1 MLRYVKILDLQFVL
15 VCFTL
20 ITLFAGCA
28 ETSVRAG
35 DERVKVEKN
44 DSRTSTRAVTKTA
57 KPVKKTEES
66 KEVVVVDE
74 KGEYEVVQVEKT
86 PRSGPSKDKAE
97 SKPKANDVVKS
108 QEISRTEPAV
118 PVHKTSEKEDKDKG
132 VSEGDARI
140 VFNFDN
146 ADLYEVIRTMAEL
159 LGINYIVDPNVRGK
173 VTIHTSGK
181 LGRQDLFPVFYQV
194 LEANGLTAVREG
206 NLYKIAPLK
215 DAPRMPLSL
224 RLGRQGIDV
233 APAERVIV
241 QIIPLKFIAA
251 QEMTKLLTPFVSSQ
265 GTIISDPDS
274 NTLVVVD
281 RNINILKCIRLVD
294 VFDVNLFEKVAH
306 RFWFLENIEAGEMAK
321 ILEEIFPMYTTAH
334 KADIKFITIEHLN
347 TLLAVSSDP
356 QVFDKVGEFV
366 RQLDV
371 SSEDIEPRIYV
382 YFVKNGTA
390 EQISGLLKEVFGQGV
405 TEKDKGKGTKSVSI
419 SGNPF
424 SVKAKQAA
432 ELLKKQKQ
440 ITPKP
445 AARKSPSAGA
455 LEGSGTLKSE
465 ISITADEVR
474 NALIIEA
481 VPADYR
487 IIEGIL
493 KHIDVLPRQVLI
505 EATIAEITL
514 SDKTELGIEWSYT
527 KGEHPGSGILAA
539 TMGKGGLFYTIGIA
553 DKIKADISALATQ
566 GKVNILSSPHILAS
580 DNVEAKID
588 VSDEI
593 PLASSDYQYTSGA
606 DPVIATNIEYRDTG
620 VILSVTPHINE
631 RGLVTMD
638 ITQEVS
644 EYSGDYDV
652 AGKKYPSFY
661 KRKIDTTLTVKHG
674 QTIVIGGLIR
684 EKESDTTQG
693 TPCLVDIPVVR
704 YLFGKDTVDLKK
716 TELIVLITPRV
727 VINLDDVDE
736 VTAEFKSKVGSV
748 IRRFKKYSH

>member
-1 MLRYVKILDLQFVL
+1 MIRYIEKLNLQLVL
-15 VCFTL
+15 VIFSL
-20 ITLFAGCA
+20 IVIFAGCA
-28 ETSVRAG
+28 ETSVRVG
-35 DERVKVEKN
+35 DERGKVEKG
-44 DSRTSTRAVTKTA
+44 DSRTPTSVETRTA
-57 KPVKKTEES
+57 KPVKTMGAP
-66 KEVVVVDE
+66 KEVVVIDE
-74 KGEYEVVQVEKT
+74 KGAYEVVEVEKT
-86 PRSGPSKDKAE
+86 LTPDPEKGRAA
-97 SKPKANDVVKS
+97 SKPKVNQVKS
-108 QEISRTEPAV
+108 QEILKTEPAG
-118 PVHKTSEKEDKDKG
+118 PVNKTSEKEAKE
-132 VSEGDARI
+132 VPEGNGRI

-159 LGINYIVDPNVRGK
+159 LGINYIIDPNVRGK
-173 VTIHTSGK
+173 VTIHTAGK
-181 LGRQDLFPVFYQV
+181 LGRQDLFPVFYQI
-194 LEANGLTAVREG
+194 LEANGLTAVKEG

-224 RLGRQGIDV
+224 RLGREGIDV
-233 APAERVIV
+233 SPAERVIV

-251 QEMTKLLTPFVSSQ
+251 QEMTKLLAPFVSSQ

-281 RNINILKCIRLVD
+281 RNINILKCLRLVD

-306 RFWFLENIEAGEMAK
+306 RFWFLENIEASEMAK
-321 ILEEIFPMYTTAH
+321 ILGEIFPMYATAH
-334 KADIKFITIEHLN
+334 KADVKFITIEHLN
-347 TLLAVSSDP
+347 ILLAVSSDP
-356 QVFDKVGEFV
+356 QVFNKVGEFV

-371 SSEDIEPRIYV
+371 GSEDIEPRIYV

-390 EQISGLLKEVFGQGV
+390 DQLSGLLNEVFGKGV
-405 TEKDKGKGTKSVSI
+405 TEKDKETKSVSI

-432 ELLKKQKQ
+432 ALLKKQKQ
-440 ITPKP
+440 LTPKP
-445 AARKSPSAGA
+445 ASKKGRSAVA
-455 LEGSGTLKSE
+455 SEGSGTLVSE
-465 ISITADEVR
+465 ISITADEIR

-493 KHIDVLPRQVLI
+493 KRIDVLPRQVLI
-505 EATIAEITL
+505 EATIAEISL

-527 KGEHPGSGILAA
+527 KGTHPGSGLLAA
-539 TMGKGGLFYTIGIA
+539 SMGEGGLYYTIGIA
-553 DKIKADISALATQ
+553 NKIKADISALAIK
-566 GKVNILSSPHILAS
+566 GKVNILSSPHVLAS
-580 DNVEAKID
+580 DNIEAKID

-593 PLASSDYQYTSGA
+593 PLASSDYQYTTGT

-631 RGLVTMD
+631 GGMVTMD
-638 ITQEVS
+638 INQEVS
-644 EYSGDYDV
+644 EYSGDYTV

-661 KRKIDTTLTVKHG
+661 KRQVSTTLTVKHG

-693 TPCLVDIPVVR
+693 MPCLVDIPVVR

-716 TELIVLITPRV
+716 TELIILITPRV
-727 VINLDDVDE
+727 VINLEDVDE
-736 VTAEFKSKVGSV
+736 VTTEFKRKVGGV
-748 IRRFKKYSH
+748 IKRFKKYSH